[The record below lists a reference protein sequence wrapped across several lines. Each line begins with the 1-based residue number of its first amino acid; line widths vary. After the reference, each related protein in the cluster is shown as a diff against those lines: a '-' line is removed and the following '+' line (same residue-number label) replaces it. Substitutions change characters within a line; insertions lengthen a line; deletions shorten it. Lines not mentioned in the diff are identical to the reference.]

1 MTIGRT
7 FMRALRM
14 ILSCLI
20 LAGALAGCVV
30 YERPGYGPRYG
41 YYGGYG
47 SYGGWHDRHGYD
59 RW

>member
-1 MTIGRT
+1 MRGLRT
-7 FMRALRM
+7 

-30 YERPGYGPRYG
+30 YERPGHGARYG

-47 SYGGWHDRHGYD
+47 GYGYNGDWHHRHDYD
-59 RW
+59 R

>member
-1 MTIGRT
+1 
-7 FMRALRM
+7 MRALRT
-14 ILSCLI
+14 ILTCLI

-41 YYGGYG
+41 GYG